1 MAVAVIM
8 PRQGNTVESCI
19 ITKWAKQ
26 KGDAVKVGDILF
38 SYETDKAAFDEE
50 AKVEGTLL
58 DVFFQEGDDVP
69 CLTNVCVIG
78 APGEST
84 AEFAPA
90 GEAAADAPKEEAPA
104 QAAAPE
110 AAAPAEED
118 AAQVLAA
125 LDIMVGDASGSLNL
139 DASVTRAE
147 FTKMAVAASTSRDA
161 VGDTVAV
168 KPYPDVPQTH
178 WAAPYI
184 KAAVDLGLVQGDL
197 HGNFIPGR
205 TITLAEGVTIVL
217 RLLGY
222 EDADFTGVWPSG
234 QMAQYRALDLDE
246 GVTAGQDSA
255 MKRRDAL
262 YLFYNLMITKN
273 KEGTYYLNVLEPT
286 LNLVNTAGELDRVA
300 LINSAMEGPVVA
312 SSGWQSQVGFDTASA
327 TVYRN
332 GGESTLSAV
341 QNQDVVYWSESMHTI
356 WAYSNKVTGIYESA
370 APSASNP
377 TSVTVAGKSYD
388 IETTEAAYQLSDLGG
403 YQVGDSVTLLLGR
416 NGGVAAVGEASLA
429 QDLVYGV
436 VLSVENTTYEDSDGN
451 SYNTRTATIFGTDGN
466 TYRYPVE
473 SRSLE
478 AGALVRVTNSE
489 DGVEIRGLSSTKLT
503 GRVSSDGKTLGKY
516 TLASDVQIIDT
527 YETCTPIQVYPSR
540 LAGANL
546 TGSTIRFYAL
556 NAQGEISHMILE
568 DATGDLHQYGIITG
582 VSEVSAGLVT
592 NSAYT
597 YDVGGV
603 KQVFTSDTTI
613 YNLKSDPCQV
623 KMESDT
629 TVERLYNLTEVEVD
643 SINGNTIV
651 DAQNHSYTLS
661 DSVAVYVYE
670 NNEYQLTSLERVSGG
685 DYRLTAWY
693 DKPENE
699 GGRIRVI
706 LAR

>member
-1 MAVAVIM
+1 
-8 PRQGNTVESCI
+8 
-19 ITKWAKQ
+19 
-26 KGDAVKVGDILF
+26 
-38 SYETDKAAFDEE
+38 
-50 AKVEGTLL
+50 
-58 DVFFQEGDDVP
+58 
-69 CLTNVCVIG
+69 
-78 APGEST
+78 
-84 AEFAPA
+84 
-90 GEAAADAPKEEAPA
+90 
-104 QAAAPE
+104 
-110 AAAPAEED
+110 
-118 AAQVLAA
+118 
-125 LDIMVGDASGSLNL
+125 
-139 DASVTRAE
+139 
-147 FTKMAVAASTSRDA
+147 
-161 VGDTVAV
+161 
-168 KPYPDVPQTH
+168 
-178 WAAPYI
+178 
-184 KAAVDLGLVQGDL
+184 
-197 HGNFIPGR
+197 
-205 TITLAEGVTIVL
+205 
-217 RLLGY
+217 
-222 EDADFTGVWPSG
+222 
-234 QMAQYRALDLDE
+234 MAQYRALDLDE

-503 GRVSSDGKTLGKY
+503 GRVSSDGKTLGRY

-643 SINGNTIV
+643 GINGNTIV

-661 DSVAVYVYE
+661 DNVAVYVYE

>member
-1 MAVAVIM
+1 MKQRLLSGLLCAVLVL
-8 PRQGNTVESCI
+8 G
-19 ITKWAKQ
+19 
-26 KGDAVKVGDILF
+26 
-38 SYETDKAAFDEE
+38 
-50 AKVEGTLL
+50 LL
-58 DVFFQEGDDVP
+58 
-69 CLTNVCVIG
+69 
-78 APGEST
+78 PGL
-84 AEFAPA
+84 APA
-90 GEAAADAPKEEAPA
+90 A
-104 QAAAPE
+104 Q

-197 HGNFIPGR
+197 HGNFNPGR

-377 TSVTVAGKSYD
+377 TSVTVAGKNYD

-503 GRVSSDGKTLGKY
+503 GRVSSDGKTLGRY

>member
-1 MAVAVIM
+1 MKQRLLSGLLCAVLVL
-8 PRQGNTVESCI
+8 G
-19 ITKWAKQ
+19 
-26 KGDAVKVGDILF
+26 
-38 SYETDKAAFDEE
+38 
-50 AKVEGTLL
+50 LL
-58 DVFFQEGDDVP
+58 
-69 CLTNVCVIG
+69 
-78 APGEST
+78 PGL
-84 AEFAPA
+84 APA
-90 GEAAADAPKEEAPA
+90 A
-104 QAAAPE
+104 Q

-197 HGNFIPGR
+197 HGNFNPGR

-312 SSGWQSQVGFDTASA
+312 SSGWQFQVGFDTASA

-503 GRVSSDGKTLGKY
+503 GRVSSDGKTLGRY

>member
-1 MAVAVIM
+1 MKQRLLSGLLCAVLVL
-8 PRQGNTVESCI
+8 G
-19 ITKWAKQ
+19 
-26 KGDAVKVGDILF
+26 
-38 SYETDKAAFDEE
+38 
-50 AKVEGTLL
+50 LL
-58 DVFFQEGDDVP
+58 
-69 CLTNVCVIG
+69 
-78 APGEST
+78 PGL
-84 AEFAPA
+84 APA
-90 GEAAADAPKEEAPA
+90 A
-104 QAAAPE
+104 Q

-197 HGNFIPGR
+197 HGNFNPGR

-503 GRVSSDGKTLGKY
+503 GRVSSDGKTLGRY

-568 DATGDLHQYGIITG
+568 NATGDLHQYGIITG

>member
-1 MAVAVIM
+1 MKQRLLSGLLCAVLVL
-8 PRQGNTVESCI
+8 G
-19 ITKWAKQ
+19 
-26 KGDAVKVGDILF
+26 
-38 SYETDKAAFDEE
+38 
-50 AKVEGTLL
+50 LL
-58 DVFFQEGDDVP
+58 
-69 CLTNVCVIG
+69 
-78 APGEST
+78 PGL
-84 AEFAPA
+84 APA
-90 GEAAADAPKEEAPA
+90 A
-104 QAAAPE
+104 Q

-197 HGNFIPGR
+197 HGNFNPGR

-312 SSGWQSQVGFDTASA
+312 SSGWQSQVGFNTASA

-356 WAYSNKVTGIYESA
+356 WAYSDKVTGIYESA

-377 TSVTVAGKSYD
+377 TSVTVAGKTYE

-429 QDLVYGV
+429 QDLVYGL

-503 GRVSSDGKTLGKY
+503 GRVSSDGKTLGRY

-643 SINGNTIV
+643 GINGNTIV

-661 DSVAVYVYE
+661 DNVAVYVYE

>member
-1 MAVAVIM
+1 MKQRLLSGLLCAVLVL
-8 PRQGNTVESCI
+8 G
-19 ITKWAKQ
+19 
-26 KGDAVKVGDILF
+26 
-38 SYETDKAAFDEE
+38 
-50 AKVEGTLL
+50 LL
-58 DVFFQEGDDVP
+58 
-69 CLTNVCVIG
+69 
-78 APGEST
+78 PGL
-84 AEFAPA
+84 APA
-90 GEAAADAPKEEAPA
+90 A
-104 QAAAPE
+104 Q

-197 HGNFIPGR
+197 HGNFNPGR

-416 NGGVAAVGEASLA
+416 NGGVAAVGVASLA

-489 DGVEIRGLSSTKLT
+489 DGVEIRGLSSTRLT
-503 GRVSSDGKTLGKY
+503 GRVSSDGKTLGRY

>member
-1 MAVAVIM
+1 MKQRLLSGLLCAVLVL
-8 PRQGNTVESCI
+8 G
-19 ITKWAKQ
+19 
-26 KGDAVKVGDILF
+26 
-38 SYETDKAAFDEE
+38 
-50 AKVEGTLL
+50 LL
-58 DVFFQEGDDVP
+58 
-69 CLTNVCVIG
+69 
-78 APGEST
+78 PGL
-84 AEFAPA
+84 APA
-90 GEAAADAPKEEAPA
+90 A
-104 QAAAPE
+104 Q

-197 HGNFIPGR
+197 HGNFNPGR

-312 SSGWQSQVGFDTASA
+312 SSGWQSQVGFNTASA

-356 WAYSNKVTGIYESA
+356 WAYSDKVTGIYESA

-377 TSVTVAGKSYD
+377 TSVTVAGKTYE

-429 QDLVYGV
+429 QDLVYGL

-478 AGALVRVTNSE
+478 AGTLVRVTNSE

-503 GRVSSDGKTLGKY
+503 GRVSSDGKTLGRY

-643 SINGNTIV
+643 GINGNTIV

>member
-1 MAVAVIM
+1 MKQRLLSGLLCAVLVL
-8 PRQGNTVESCI
+8 G
-19 ITKWAKQ
+19 
-26 KGDAVKVGDILF
+26 
-38 SYETDKAAFDEE
+38 
-50 AKVEGTLL
+50 LL
-58 DVFFQEGDDVP
+58 
-69 CLTNVCVIG
+69 
-78 APGEST
+78 PGL
-84 AEFAPA
+84 APA
-90 GEAAADAPKEEAPA
+90 A
-104 QAAAPE
+104 Q

-197 HGNFIPGR
+197 HGNFNPGR

-503 GRVSSDGKTLGKY
+503 GRVSSDGKTLGRY

-629 TVERLYNLTEVEVD
+629 SVERLYNLTEVEVD

-661 DSVAVYVYE
+661 DNVAVYVYE

>member
-1 MAVAVIM
+1 MKQRLLSGLLCAVLVL
-8 PRQGNTVESCI
+8 G
-19 ITKWAKQ
+19 
-26 KGDAVKVGDILF
+26 
-38 SYETDKAAFDEE
+38 
-50 AKVEGTLL
+50 LL
-58 DVFFQEGDDVP
+58 
-69 CLTNVCVIG
+69 
-78 APGEST
+78 PGL
-84 AEFAPA
+84 APA
-90 GEAAADAPKEEAPA
+90 A
-104 QAAAPE
+104 Q

-197 HGNFIPGR
+197 HGNFNPGR

-356 WAYSNKVTGIYESA
+356 WAYSDKVTGIYESA

-377 TSVTVAGKSYD
+377 TSVTVAGKTYE

-429 QDLVYGV
+429 QDLVYGL

-503 GRVSSDGKTLGKY
+503 GRVSSDGKTLGRY

-661 DSVAVYVYE
+661 DNVAVYVYE

>member
-1 MAVAVIM
+1 MKQRLLSGLLCAVLVL
-8 PRQGNTVESCI
+8 G
-19 ITKWAKQ
+19 
-26 KGDAVKVGDILF
+26 
-38 SYETDKAAFDEE
+38 
-50 AKVEGTLL
+50 LL
-58 DVFFQEGDDVP
+58 
-69 CLTNVCVIG
+69 
-78 APGEST
+78 PGL
-84 AEFAPA
+84 APA
-90 GEAAADAPKEEAPA
+90 A
-104 QAAAPE
+104 Q

-125 LDIMVGDASGSLNL
+125 LDIMVGDTSGSLNL

-197 HGNFIPGR
+197 HGNFNPGR

-503 GRVSSDGKTLGKY
+503 GRVSSDGKTLGRY

-661 DSVAVYVYE
+661 DNVAVYVYE

>member
-1 MAVAVIM
+1 MKQRLLSGLLCAVLVL
-8 PRQGNTVESCI
+8 G
-19 ITKWAKQ
+19 
-26 KGDAVKVGDILF
+26 
-38 SYETDKAAFDEE
+38 
-50 AKVEGTLL
+50 LL
-58 DVFFQEGDDVP
+58 
-69 CLTNVCVIG
+69 
-78 APGEST
+78 PGL
-84 AEFAPA
+84 APA
-90 GEAAADAPKEEAPA
+90 A
-104 QAAAPE
+104 Q

-125 LDIMVGDASGSLNL
+125 LDIMVGDTSGSLNL

-197 HGNFIPGR
+197 HGNFNPGR

-312 SSGWQSQVGFDTASA
+312 SSGWQSQVGFNTASA

-503 GRVSSDGKTLGKY
+503 GRVSSDGKTLGRY

-643 SINGNTIV
+643 NINGNTIV

-661 DSVAVYVYE
+661 DNVAVYVYE

>member
-1 MAVAVIM
+1 MKQRLLSGLLCAVLVL
-8 PRQGNTVESCI
+8 G
-19 ITKWAKQ
+19 
-26 KGDAVKVGDILF
+26 
-38 SYETDKAAFDEE
+38 
-50 AKVEGTLL
+50 LL
-58 DVFFQEGDDVP
+58 
-69 CLTNVCVIG
+69 
-78 APGEST
+78 PGL
-84 AEFAPA
+84 APA
-90 GEAAADAPKEEAPA
+90 A
-104 QAAAPE
+104 Q

-197 HGNFIPGR
+197 HGNFNPGR

-286 LNLVNTAGELDRVA
+286 LNLINTAGELDRVA

-503 GRVSSDGKTLGKY
+503 GRVSSDGKTLGRY

-661 DSVAVYVYE
+661 DNVAVYVYE

>member
-1 MAVAVIM
+1 MKQRLLSGLLCAVLVL
-8 PRQGNTVESCI
+8 G
-19 ITKWAKQ
+19 
-26 KGDAVKVGDILF
+26 
-38 SYETDKAAFDEE
+38 
-50 AKVEGTLL
+50 LL
-58 DVFFQEGDDVP
+58 
-69 CLTNVCVIG
+69 
-78 APGEST
+78 PGL
-84 AEFAPA
+84 APA
-90 GEAAADAPKEEAPA
+90 A
-104 QAAAPE
+104 Q

-125 LDIMVGDASGSLNL
+125 LDIMVGDASGNLNL

-197 HGNFIPGR
+197 HGNFNPGR

-312 SSGWQSQVGFDTASA
+312 SSGWQSQVGFNTASA

-356 WAYSNKVTGIYESA
+356 WAYSDKVTGIYESA

-377 TSVTVAGKSYD
+377 TSVTVAGKTYE

-429 QDLVYGV
+429 QDLVYGL

-503 GRVSSDGKTLGKY
+503 GRVSSDGKTLGRY

-643 SINGNTIV
+643 IINGNTIV

-661 DSVAVYVYE
+661 DNVAVYVYE

>member
-1 MAVAVIM
+1 MKQRLLSGLLCAVLVL
-8 PRQGNTVESCI
+8 G
-19 ITKWAKQ
+19 
-26 KGDAVKVGDILF
+26 
-38 SYETDKAAFDEE
+38 
-50 AKVEGTLL
+50 LL
-58 DVFFQEGDDVP
+58 
-69 CLTNVCVIG
+69 
-78 APGEST
+78 PGL
-84 AEFAPA
+84 APA
-90 GEAAADAPKEEAPA
+90 A
-104 QAAAPE
+104 Q

-197 HGNFIPGR
+197 HGNFNPGR

-255 MKRRDAL
+255 MTRRDAL

-503 GRVSSDGKTLGKY
+503 GRVSSDGKTLGRY

-661 DSVAVYVYE
+661 DNVAVYVYE

>member
-1 MAVAVIM
+1 MKQRLLSGLLCAVLVL
-8 PRQGNTVESCI
+8 G
-19 ITKWAKQ
+19 
-26 KGDAVKVGDILF
+26 
-38 SYETDKAAFDEE
+38 
-50 AKVEGTLL
+50 LL
-58 DVFFQEGDDVP
+58 
-69 CLTNVCVIG
+69 
-78 APGEST
+78 PGL
-84 AEFAPA
+84 APA
-90 GEAAADAPKEEAPA
+90 A
-104 QAAAPE
+104 Q

-197 HGNFIPGR
+197 HGNFNPGR

-429 QDLVYGV
+429 QDLVYGL

-503 GRVSSDGKTLGKY
+503 GRVSSDGKTLGRY

-693 DKPENE
+693 DKPENG

>member
-1 MAVAVIM
+1 MKQRLLSGLLCAVLVL
-8 PRQGNTVESCI
+8 G
-19 ITKWAKQ
+19 
-26 KGDAVKVGDILF
+26 
-38 SYETDKAAFDEE
+38 
-50 AKVEGTLL
+50 LL
-58 DVFFQEGDDVP
+58 
-69 CLTNVCVIG
+69 
-78 APGEST
+78 PGL
-84 AEFAPA
+84 APA
-90 GEAAADAPKEEAPA
+90 A
-104 QAAAPE
+104 Q

-139 DASVTRAE
+139 DAAVTRAE

-197 HGNFIPGR
+197 HGNFNPGR

-503 GRVSSDGKTLGKY
+503 GRVSSDGKTLGRY

>member
-1 MAVAVIM
+1 MKQRLLSGLLCAVLVL
-8 PRQGNTVESCI
+8 G
-19 ITKWAKQ
+19 
-26 KGDAVKVGDILF
+26 
-38 SYETDKAAFDEE
+38 
-50 AKVEGTLL
+50 LL
-58 DVFFQEGDDVP
+58 
-69 CLTNVCVIG
+69 
-78 APGEST
+78 PGL
-84 AEFAPA
+84 APA
-90 GEAAADAPKEEAPA
+90 A
-104 QAAAPE
+104 Q

-197 HGNFIPGR
+197 HGNFNPGR

-503 GRVSSDGKTLGKY
+503 GRVSSDGKTLGRY

-568 DATGDLHQYGIITG
+568 NATGDLHQYGIITG

-685 DYRLTAWY
+685 EYRLTAWY

>member
-1 MAVAVIM
+1 MKQRLLSGLLCAVLVL
-8 PRQGNTVESCI
+8 G
-19 ITKWAKQ
+19 
-26 KGDAVKVGDILF
+26 
-38 SYETDKAAFDEE
+38 
-50 AKVEGTLL
+50 LL
-58 DVFFQEGDDVP
+58 
-69 CLTNVCVIG
+69 
-78 APGEST
+78 PGL
-84 AEFAPA
+84 APA
-90 GEAAADAPKEEAPA
+90 A
-104 QAAAPE
+104 Q

-197 HGNFIPGR
+197 HGNFNPGR

-489 DGVEIRGLSSTKLT
+489 DGVEIRGLSSTRLT
-503 GRVSSDGKTLGKY
+503 GRVSSDGKTLGRY

>member
-1 MAVAVIM
+1 MKQRLLSGLLCAVLVL
-8 PRQGNTVESCI
+8 G
-19 ITKWAKQ
+19 
-26 KGDAVKVGDILF
+26 
-38 SYETDKAAFDEE
+38 
-50 AKVEGTLL
+50 LL
-58 DVFFQEGDDVP
+58 
-69 CLTNVCVIG
+69 
-78 APGEST
+78 PGL
-84 AEFAPA
+84 APA
-90 GEAAADAPKEEAPA
+90 A
-104 QAAAPE
+104 Q

-197 HGNFIPGR
+197 HGNFNPGR

-312 SSGWQSQVGFDTASA
+312 SSGWQSQVGFNTATA

-489 DGVEIRGLSSTKLT
+489 DGAEIRGLSSTKLT
-503 GRVSSDGKTLGKY
+503 GRVSSDGKTLGRY

-661 DSVAVYVYE
+661 DNVAVYVYE

>member
-1 MAVAVIM
+1 MKQRLLSGLLCAVLVL
-8 PRQGNTVESCI
+8 G
-19 ITKWAKQ
+19 
-26 KGDAVKVGDILF
+26 
-38 SYETDKAAFDEE
+38 
-50 AKVEGTLL
+50 LL
-58 DVFFQEGDDVP
+58 
-69 CLTNVCVIG
+69 
-78 APGEST
+78 PGL
-84 AEFAPA
+84 APA
-90 GEAAADAPKEEAPA
+90 A
-104 QAAAPE
+104 Q

-197 HGNFIPGR
+197 HGNFNPGR

-503 GRVSSDGKTLGKY
+503 GRVSSDGKTLGRY

-629 TVERLYNLTEVEVD
+629 SVERLYNLTEVEVD

>member
-1 MAVAVIM
+1 MKQRLLSGLLCAVLVL
-8 PRQGNTVESCI
+8 G
-19 ITKWAKQ
+19 
-26 KGDAVKVGDILF
+26 
-38 SYETDKAAFDEE
+38 
-50 AKVEGTLL
+50 LL
-58 DVFFQEGDDVP
+58 
-69 CLTNVCVIG
+69 
-78 APGEST
+78 PGL
-84 AEFAPA
+84 APA
-90 GEAAADAPKEEAPA
+90 A
-104 QAAAPE
+104 Q

-197 HGNFIPGR
+197 HGNFNPGR

-356 WAYSNKVTGIYESA
+356 WAYSDKVTGIYESA

-377 TSVTVAGKSYD
+377 TSVTVAGKTYE

-429 QDLVYGV
+429 QDLVYGL

-503 GRVSSDGKTLGKY
+503 GRVSSDGKTLGRY

>member
-1 MAVAVIM
+1 MKQRLLSGLLCAVLVL
-8 PRQGNTVESCI
+8 G
-19 ITKWAKQ
+19 
-26 KGDAVKVGDILF
+26 
-38 SYETDKAAFDEE
+38 
-50 AKVEGTLL
+50 LL
-58 DVFFQEGDDVP
+58 
-69 CLTNVCVIG
+69 
-78 APGEST
+78 PGL
-84 AEFAPA
+84 APA
-90 GEAAADAPKEEAPA
+90 A
-104 QAAAPE
+104 Q

-197 HGNFIPGR
+197 HGNFNPGR

-503 GRVSSDGKTLGKY
+503 GRVSSDGKTLGRY

-623 KMESDT
+623 KMDGDSSI
-629 TVERLYNLTEVEVD
+629 ERLYNLTELKVE
-643 SINGNTIV
+643 SISGNTV
-651 DAQNHSYTLS
+651 VGEFDRQYTIS
-661 DSVAVYVYE
+661 DNVAVYVYE
-670 NNEYQLTSLERVSGG
+670 NGEYQLTSLERVTGG

-693 DKPENE
+693 DKAENA

>member
-1 MAVAVIM
+1 MKQRLLSGLLCAVLVL
-8 PRQGNTVESCI
+8 G
-19 ITKWAKQ
+19 
-26 KGDAVKVGDILF
+26 
-38 SYETDKAAFDEE
+38 
-50 AKVEGTLL
+50 LL
-58 DVFFQEGDDVP
+58 
-69 CLTNVCVIG
+69 
-78 APGEST
+78 PGL
-84 AEFAPA
+84 APA
-90 GEAAADAPKEEAPA
+90 A
-104 QAAAPE
+104 Q

-197 HGNFIPGR
+197 HGNFNPGR

-356 WAYSNKVTGIYESA
+356 WAYSDKVTGIYESA

-503 GRVSSDGKTLGKY
+503 GRVSSDGKTLGRY

-643 SINGNTIV
+643 SVNGNTIV

>member
-1 MAVAVIM
+1 MKQRLLSGLLCAVLVL
-8 PRQGNTVESCI
+8 G
-19 ITKWAKQ
+19 
-26 KGDAVKVGDILF
+26 
-38 SYETDKAAFDEE
+38 
-50 AKVEGTLL
+50 LL
-58 DVFFQEGDDVP
+58 
-69 CLTNVCVIG
+69 
-78 APGEST
+78 PGL
-84 AEFAPA
+84 APA
-90 GEAAADAPKEEAPA
+90 A
-104 QAAAPE
+104 Q

-118 AAQVLAA
+118 AAQVLAAQVLAA

-197 HGNFIPGR
+197 HGNFNPGR

-356 WAYSNKVTGIYESA
+356 WAYSDKVTGIYESA

-489 DGVEIRGLSSTKLT
+489 DGVEIRGLSSTRLT
-503 GRVSSDGKTLGKY
+503 GRVSSDGKTLGRY

-661 DSVAVYVYE
+661 DNVAVYVYE

>member
-1 MAVAVIM
+1 MRGAGA
-8 PRQGNTVESCI
+8 G
-19 ITKWAKQ
+19 
-26 KGDAVKVGDILF
+26 
-38 SYETDKAAFDEE
+38 
-50 AKVEGTLL
+50 LL
-58 DVFFQEGDDVP
+58 
-69 CLTNVCVIG
+69 
-78 APGEST
+78 PGL
-84 AEFAPA
+84 APA
-90 GEAAADAPKEEAPA
+90 A
-104 QAAAPE
+104 Q

-197 HGNFIPGR
+197 HGNFNPGR

-503 GRVSSDGKTLGKY
+503 GRVSSDGKTLGRY

-643 SINGNTIV
+643 NINGNTIV

-661 DSVAVYVYE
+661 DNVAVYVYE

>member
-1 MAVAVIM
+1 MKQRLLSGLLCAVLVL
-8 PRQGNTVESCI
+8 G
-19 ITKWAKQ
+19 
-26 KGDAVKVGDILF
+26 
-38 SYETDKAAFDEE
+38 
-50 AKVEGTLL
+50 LL
-58 DVFFQEGDDVP
+58 
-69 CLTNVCVIG
+69 
-78 APGEST
+78 PGL
-84 AEFAPA
+84 APA
-90 GEAAADAPKEEAPA
+90 A
-104 QAAAPE
+104 Q

-125 LDIMVGDASGSLNL
+125 LDIMVGDTSGSLNL

-197 HGNFIPGR
+197 HGNFNPGR

-503 GRVSSDGKTLGKY
+503 GRVSSDGKTLGRY

-643 SINGNTIV
+643 NINGNTIV

-661 DSVAVYVYE
+661 DNVAVYVYE

>member
-1 MAVAVIM
+1 MKQRLLSGLLCAVLAL
-8 PRQGNTVESCI
+8 G
-19 ITKWAKQ
+19 
-26 KGDAVKVGDILF
+26 
-38 SYETDKAAFDEE
+38 
-50 AKVEGTLL
+50 LL
-58 DVFFQEGDDVP
+58 
-69 CLTNVCVIG
+69 
-78 APGEST
+78 PGL
-84 AEFAPA
+84 APA
-90 GEAAADAPKEEAPA
+90 A
-104 QAAAPE
+104 Q

-125 LDIMVGDASGSLNL
+125 LDIMVGDASGNLNL

-197 HGNFIPGR
+197 HGNFNPGR

-356 WAYSNKVTGIYESA
+356 WAYSDKVTGIYESA

-377 TSVTVAGKSYD
+377 TSVTVAGKTYE

-429 QDLVYGV
+429 QDLVYGL

-503 GRVSSDGKTLGKY
+503 GRVSSDGKTLGRY

>member
-1 MAVAVIM
+1 MKQRLLSGLLCAVLVL
-8 PRQGNTVESCI
+8 G
-19 ITKWAKQ
+19 
-26 KGDAVKVGDILF
+26 
-38 SYETDKAAFDEE
+38 
-50 AKVEGTLL
+50 LL
-58 DVFFQEGDDVP
+58 
-69 CLTNVCVIG
+69 
-78 APGEST
+78 PGL
-84 AEFAPA
+84 APA
-90 GEAAADAPKEEAPA
+90 A
-104 QAAAPE
+104 Q

-197 HGNFIPGR
+197 HGNFNPGR

-356 WAYSNKVTGIYESA
+356 WAYSDKVTGIYESA

-377 TSVTVAGKSYD
+377 TSVTVAGKTYE

-429 QDLVYGV
+429 QDLVYGL

-478 AGALVRVTNSE
+478 AGTLVRVTNSE

-503 GRVSSDGKTLGKY
+503 GRVSSDGKTLGRY

-661 DSVAVYVYE
+661 DNVAVYVYE
-670 NNEYQLTSLERVSGG
+670 NNGYQLTSLERVSGG

>member
-1 MAVAVIM
+1 MKQRLLSGLLCAVLVL
-8 PRQGNTVESCI
+8 G
-19 ITKWAKQ
+19 
-26 KGDAVKVGDILF
+26 
-38 SYETDKAAFDEE
+38 
-50 AKVEGTLL
+50 LL
-58 DVFFQEGDDVP
+58 
-69 CLTNVCVIG
+69 
-78 APGEST
+78 PGL
-84 AEFAPA
+84 APA
-90 GEAAADAPKEEAPA
+90 A
-104 QAAAPE
+104 Q

-118 AAQVLAA
+118 AAQVLAAQVLAA

-197 HGNFIPGR
+197 HGNFNPGR

-503 GRVSSDGKTLGKY
+503 GRVSSDGKTLGRY

>member
-1 MAVAVIM
+1 MKQRLLSGLLCAVLVL
-8 PRQGNTVESCI
+8 G
-19 ITKWAKQ
+19 
-26 KGDAVKVGDILF
+26 
-38 SYETDKAAFDEE
+38 
-50 AKVEGTLL
+50 LL
-58 DVFFQEGDDVP
+58 
-69 CLTNVCVIG
+69 
-78 APGEST
+78 PGL
-84 AEFAPA
+84 APA
-90 GEAAADAPKEEAPA
+90 A
-104 QAAAPE
+104 Q

-139 DASVTRAE
+139 DAAVTRAE

-197 HGNFIPGR
+197 HGNFNPGR

-255 MKRRDAL
+255 MTRRDAL

-503 GRVSSDGKTLGKY
+503 GRVSSDGKTLGRY

>member
-1 MAVAVIM
+1 MKQRLLSGLLCAVLAL
-8 PRQGNTVESCI
+8 G
-19 ITKWAKQ
+19 
-26 KGDAVKVGDILF
+26 
-38 SYETDKAAFDEE
+38 
-50 AKVEGTLL
+50 LL
-58 DVFFQEGDDVP
+58 
-69 CLTNVCVIG
+69 
-78 APGEST
+78 PGL
-84 AEFAPA
+84 APA
-90 GEAAADAPKEEAPA
+90 A
-104 QAAAPE
+104 Q

-197 HGNFIPGR
+197 HGNFNPGR

-503 GRVSSDGKTLGKY
+503 GRVSSDGKTLGRY